1 MRAQLFPHKTAASKN
16 KSFLNEKI
24 MKFVLK
30 IKEGVSAVK
39 RMMLGREKRLWK
51 SIKVMKHLVTIWG
64 IKIKFWQVS

>member
-1 MRAQLFPHKTAASKN
+1 MKIKGLNKRSKFWLEVDCCRGRKMRAQLFPHKTAASKN

-39 RMMLGREKRLWK
+39 RMMLGREKRL
-51 SIKVMKHLVTIWG
+51 
-64 IKIKFWQVS
+64 